1 MKKIKKDFP
10 NKSIAMLTR
19 KLLCFGIIFGTFKT
33 ITIVRPTALKAITPL
48 GNKLHLNFL
57 KRFKF

>member
-1 MKKIKKDFP
+1 
-10 NKSIAMLTR
+10 MLTR